1 MARSRKQIG
10 YVYFVREEASGD
22 IKIGYTSSLPNY
34 RIAQLAAK
42 QDKTLHIV
50 GLMLGN
56 KVTERSVHD
65 DFAELALGGEWFRS
79 GATLE
84 AFVSALS
91 YDGCRE
97 LKELVELRFDQRG
110 RMSRVGMSNTA

>member
-65 DFAELALGGEWFRS
+65 DFAELALGG
-79 GATLE
+79 G
-84 AFVSALS
+84 
-91 YDGCRE
+91 
-97 LKELVELRFDQRG
+97 
-110 RMSRVGMSNTA
+110 SRNGLHRPILDRLYASPG